1 LSRLEI
7 HLPLISIYDIY
18 LGIMDVETAKKE
30 YDISVEEMIK
40 SGLGFGHKKSKLHPK
55 MKDYVAKIK
64 DKIYLIDLEKTAEKL
79 GEALDVLKQIKQ
91 EGKKVLF
98 VGTKVATRGLVEEV
112 AKACNSPFVNERWI
126 GGTFTNFKEIRKR
139 INYFKELE
147 NKIKDPEFEK
157 KYVKKERLS
166 IQKELD
172 RLRMKFD
179 GIKDMEEMPAAV
191 FVLSADKESIVVKEA
206 KKSGVKVVAIVDTN
220 TDPTTIDY
228 PIPANDDAFTSI
240 EYILYKVQEVLKA

>member
-1 LSRLEI
+1 MIVALS
-7 HLPLISIYDIY
+7 DY
-18 LGIMDVETAKKE
+18 LGIMDAETAKKE
-30 YDISVEEMIK
+30 YNISIEEMIG

-64 DKIYLIDLEKTAEKL
+64 DKVYLIDLEKTAEKM
-79 GEALDVLKQIKQ
+79 GEALDVLKQIKE
-91 EGKKVLF
+91 EGKTVLF
-98 VGTKVATRGLVEEV
+98 VGTKVATRKLVGEV

-139 INYFKELE
+139 INYFKDLE
-147 NKIKDPEFEK
+147 SKMKDPEFEK
-157 KYVKKERLS
+157 NYVKKERLS

-172 RLRMKFD
+172 RLKMKFD
-179 GIKDMEEMPAAV
+179 GIKDMEELPAAV

-206 KKSGVKVVAIVDTN
+206 KKSGVKVIAVVDTN
-220 TDPTTIDY
+220 TDPTPIDY

-240 EYILYKVQEVLKA
+240 EYILYKVQEVLKG